1 MACTWLCA
9 AGGQQQQGTVI
20 VTVPTVTL
28 GGVVGNVPF
37 QTTCSNCNQSVI
49 TAVSYETGGLT
60 WLIFA
65 ILCFV
70 GSVPTC
76 PDGQIS
82 NIQGDHFSGK
92 PGNVREFDSCQGN
105 VRDFTKS
112 QGNVREKILS
122 AKSCRKLFIVSCI
135 FVSIQV
141 F

>member
-82 NIQGDHFSGK
+82 NQIFRVTTCLENLEML
-92 PGNVREFDSCQGN
+92 GNLTAVREMSGILLKVREMSRKKSCQQKVAEN
-105 VRDFTKS
+105 C
-112 QGNVREKILS
+112 L
-122 AKSCRKLFIVSCI
+122 L
-135 FVSIQV
+135 
-141 F
+141 